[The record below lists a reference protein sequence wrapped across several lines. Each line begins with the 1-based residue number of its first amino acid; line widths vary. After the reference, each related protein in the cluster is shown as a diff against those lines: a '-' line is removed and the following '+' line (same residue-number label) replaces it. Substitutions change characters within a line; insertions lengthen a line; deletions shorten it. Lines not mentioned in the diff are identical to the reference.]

1 MRSKIITVGL
11 IGLSASLVLAG
22 CSSSA
27 ESEVTPTITPTP
39 TPTVEVVVA
48 VLAQDACDDYFALD
62 LIRSQI
68 NGDTTELTKK
78 QKKALLGELQSDID
92 LMVVSI
98 DSAVIGGELPAK
110 ALSNAERIQNN
121 VNKADPKLG
130 TDGINAKSLKRIN
143 LSAERIERYCVAAGN
158 DLPIDNINARS
169 L

>member
-1 MRSKIITVGL
+1 MRGKFVRVGL
-11 IGLSASLVLAG
+11 IGVSASLVLAG
-22 CSSSA
+22 CSSTA
-27 ESEVTPTITPTP
+27 ESEVTPTVTPSP
-39 TPTVEVVVA
+39 TESVVVVA

-62 LIRSQI
+62 LLRSQI
-68 NGDTTELTKK
+68 NGDTTDLTKK
-78 QKKALLGELQSDID
+78 QKRALLGELQSDID

-121 VNKADPKLG
+121 INKANPKLG
-130 TDGINAKSLKRIN
+130 TDGITAKSLKRIN

>member
-1 MRSKIITVGL
+1 MMRSKFFTVGL
-11 IGLSASLVLAG
+11 IGVSAVLVLAG

-27 ESEVTPTITPTP
+27 ESEVTPVVTPSP
-39 TPTVEVVVA
+39 TESVVVVA

-62 LIRSQI
+62 LVRSQI
-68 NGDTTELTKK
+68 NGDTSELTKK

-121 VNKADPKLG
+121 VNKANPKLG
-130 TDGINAKSLKRIN
+130 TDGITAKSLKRIN
-143 LSAERIERYCVAAGN
+143 LSAERIERYCVSAGN

>member
-1 MRSKIITVGL
+1 MRRKFVSIGL
-11 IGLSASLVLAG
+11 IGISASLVLAG

-39 TPTVEVVVA
+39 TETVVVVA

-62 LIRSQI
+62 LVRSQI
-68 NGDTTELTKK
+68 NGDTKELTKK
-78 QKKALLGELQSDID
+78 QKKALLTQLQSDVD

-121 VNKADPKLG
+121 VNKANPKLG
-130 TDGINAKSLKRIN
+130 TDGIKAKSLKRIN

>member
-1 MRSKIITVGL
+1 MRGKFFTVGL
-11 IGLSASLVLAG
+11 IGISASLVLAG

-27 ESEVTPTITPTP
+27 ESEVTPTVVPSPTE
-39 TPTVEVVVA
+39 TVAVVA

-62 LIRSQI
+62 LVRSQI
-68 NGDTTELTKK
+68 NGDTKDLTKK

-121 VNKADPKLG
+121 VNKANPKLG
-130 TDGINAKSLKRIN
+130 TDGIKAKSLKRIN

>member
-1 MRSKIITVGL
+1 MRRKIATVGL
-11 IGLSASLVLAG
+11 VALSASLILAG

-27 ESEVTPTITPTP
+27 ESEVTPTVTPAP
-39 TPTVEVVVA
+39 TETIEVIA

-68 NGDTTELTKK
+68 NGDTTALTKK
-78 QKKALLGELQSDID
+78 QKKALLTELQSDTD

-110 ALSNAERIQNN
+110 ALANAERIQNN
-121 VNKADPKLG
+121 VNKANPKKG
-130 TDGINAKSLKRIN
+130 TDGITAKSLKRLN
-143 LSAERIERYCVAAGN
+143 LSSERIERYCVAAGN

-169 L
+169 

>member
-1 MRSKIITVGL
+1 MRGKFVTAGL
-11 IGLSASLVLAG
+11 IGISASLVLAG

-27 ESEVTPTITPTP
+27 ESEVTPTVVPSPTE
-39 TPTVEVVVA
+39 TVAVVA

-62 LIRSQI
+62 LVRSQI
-68 NGDTTELTKK
+68 NGDTKDLTKK

-121 VNKADPKLG
+121 VNKANPKLG
-130 TDGINAKSLKRIN
+130 TDGITAKSLKRIN

>member
-1 MRSKIITVGL
+1 MRRKIATVGL
-11 IGLSASLVLAG
+11 VALGASLILAG

-27 ESEVTPTITPTP
+27 ESEVTPTVTPAP
-39 TPTVEVVVA
+39 TETIEVIA

-68 NGDTTELTKK
+68 NGDTTALTKK
-78 QKKALLGELQSDID
+78 QKKALLTELQSDTD

-110 ALSNAERIQNN
+110 ALANAERIQNN
-121 VNKADPKLG
+121 VNKANPKKG
-130 TDGINAKSLKRIN
+130 TDGITAKSLKRLN
-143 LSAERIERYCVAAGN
+143 LSSERIERYCVAAGN

-169 L
+169 

>member
-1 MRSKIITVGL
+1 MRIKIITVGL

-39 TPTVEVVVA
+39 TPTVEVLVA
-48 VLAQDACDDYFALD
+48 ELAQDACDDYFALD
-62 LIRSQI
+62 LVRSQI
-68 NGDTTELTKK
+68 NGDTSELTKK
-78 QKKALLGELQSDID
+78 QKKSLLGELQSDVD

-98 DSAVIGGELPAK
+98 DSAVIGGELPPK

-121 VNKADPKLG
+121 VNKANPKLG
-130 TDGINAKSLKRIN
+130 IDGIKAKSLKRIN
-143 LSAERIERYCVAAGN
+143 LSSERIERYCVTAGN

>member
-1 MRSKIITVGL
+1 MRGKFVRVGL
-11 IGLSASLVLAG
+11 IGVSASLVLAG
-22 CSSSA
+22 CSSTA
-27 ESEVTPTITPTP
+27 ESEVTPTVTPSP
-39 TPTVEVVVA
+39 TESAVVVA

-62 LIRSQI
+62 LVRSQI
-68 NGDTTELTKK
+68 NGDTTDLTKK
-78 QKKALLGELQSDID
+78 QKRALLGELQSDID

-121 VNKADPKLG
+121 INKANPKLG
-130 TDGINAKSLKRIN
+130 TDGITAKSLKRIN

>member
-1 MRSKIITVGL
+1 MRSKFITVGL

-27 ESEVTPTITPTP
+27 ESEVTPTVTPTP
-39 TPTVEVVVA
+39 TPTVEVFVA
-48 VLAQDACDDYFALD
+48 ELAQDACDDYFALD
-62 LIRSQI
+62 LVRSQI
-68 NGDTTELTKK
+68 NGDTSELTKK
-78 QKKALLGELQSDID
+78 QKKALLGELQSDVD

-98 DSAVIGGELPAK
+98 DSAVIGGELAPK

-130 TDGINAKSLKRIN
+130 TDGIKAKSLKRIN

-158 DLPIDNINARS
+158 DLPIDNINARTS
-169 L
+169 

>member
-1 MRSKIITVGL
+1 MRRKIATVGL
-11 IGLSASLVLAG
+11 VALSASLILAG

-27 ESEVTPTITPTP
+27 ESEVTPTVTPSP
-39 TPTVEVVVA
+39 TETIEVIA

-68 NGDTTELTKK
+68 NGDTTALTKK
-78 QKKALLGELQSDID
+78 QKRALLTELQSDTD

-110 ALSNAERIQNN
+110 ALANAERIQNN
-121 VNKADPKLG
+121 VNKANPKKG
-130 TDGINAKSLKRIN
+130 TDGITAKSLKRLN
-143 LSAERIERYCVAAGN
+143 LSSERIERYCVAAGN

-169 L
+169 

>member
-1 MRSKIITVGL
+1 MRGKFVTAGL
-11 IGLSASLVLAG
+11 IGISASLVLAG
-22 CSSSA
+22 CSSNA
-27 ESEVTPTITPTP
+27 ESEVTPTVVPSPTE
-39 TPTVEVVVA
+39 TLALVA

-62 LIRSQI
+62 LVRSQI
-68 NGDTTELTKK
+68 NGDTKDLTKK

-121 VNKADPKLG
+121 VNKANPKLG
-130 TDGINAKSLKRIN
+130 TDGITAKSLKRIN

>member
-1 MRSKIITVGL
+1 MRSKFITVGL

-27 ESEVTPTITPTP
+27 ESEVTATVTPTP
-39 TPTVEVVVA
+39 TPTVEVIVPE
-48 VLAQDACDDYFALD
+48 LAQDACDDYFALD

-68 NGDTTELTKK
+68 NGDTSELTKK

-98 DSAVIGGELPAK
+98 DSAVIGGELPPK
-110 ALSNAERIQNN
+110 ALINAERIQNN

-130 TDGINAKSLKRIN
+130 IDGIKAKSLKRIN
-143 LSAERIERYCVAAGN
+143 LSSERIERSCVTAGF

>member
-1 MRSKIITVGL
+1 MRGKFVMAGL
-11 IGLSASLVLAG
+11 IGISASLVLAG
-22 CSSSA
+22 CSSNA
-27 ESEVTPTITPTP
+27 ESEVTPTVVPSPTE
-39 TPTVEVVVA
+39 TLAVVA

-62 LIRSQI
+62 LVRSQI
-68 NGDTTELTKK
+68 NGDTKDLTKK

-121 VNKADPKLG
+121 VNKANPKLG
-130 TDGINAKSLKRIN
+130 TDGITAKSMKRIN

>member
-1 MRSKIITVGL
+1 MRGKFVTLGL
-11 IGLSASLVLAG
+11 IGLSASLVVAG

-27 ESEVTPTITPTP
+27 ESEVTPTVTPSP
-39 TPTVEVVVA
+39 TESVVVVA

-62 LIRSQI
+62 LVRSQI
-68 NGDTTELTKK
+68 NGDTTDLTKK
-78 QKKALLGELQSDID
+78 QKRALLGELQSDID

-121 VNKADPKLG
+121 VNKANPKLG
-130 TDGINAKSLKRIN
+130 TDGITAKSLKRIN

>member
-1 MRSKIITVGL
+1 MRGSIVTVGL
-11 IGLSASLVLAG
+11 VGLSAFLVLAG

-27 ESEVTPTITPTP
+27 ESEVTPTVTPSPSET
-39 TPTVEVVVA
+39 TVVIA

-62 LIRSQI
+62 LVRSRI
-68 NGDTTELTKK
+68 NGDTSDLTKK
-78 QKKALLGELQSDID
+78 QKRALLSEIQSDTD

-121 VNKADPKLG
+121 VNKANPKKG
-130 TDGINAKSLKRIN
+130 TDGINKKSLKRLN

-169 L
+169 

>member
-1 MRSKIITVGL
+1 MRGRFVSIGIIGF
-11 IGLSASLVLAG
+11 SASLVLAG

-27 ESEVTPTITPTP
+27 ESEVTA
-39 TPTVEVVVA
+39 TVVPSPSESVAVIA

-62 LIRSQI
+62 LVRSQI
-68 NGDTTELTKK
+68 NGDTADLTKK
-78 QKKALLGELQSDID
+78 QKKALLSELQSDID

-121 VNKADPKLG
+121 VNKANPKMG
-130 TDGINAKSLKRIN
+130 IDGIKAKSLKRIN